1 MFVGA
6 KAVPFSAESA
16 IMVEANAALER
27 CLFAM
32 ELGLVFASN
41 QTQKNSWTASMATS
55 EGDDGVW
62 KPSCRSFGSCRTIEV
77 EPGSLDIQNPHLT
90 CACSQQ
96 RWSPLPA
103 NKCLMLCAGLD
114 GTDSSELEVV
124 LLSLT

>member
-16 IMVEANAALER
+16 IMIEANAALEG

-32 ELGLVFASN
+32 ELGLTCVCFESDSKELMDSIN
-41 QTQKNSWTASMATS
+41 GNIRR
-55 EGDDGVW
+55 GR
-62 KPSCRSFGSCRTIEV
+62 CCRTIEV
-77 EPGSLDIQNPHLT
+77 KPGSLDIQTPHLT

-103 NKCLMLCAGLD
+103 NKCLMLCAGVD
-114 GTDSSELEVV
+114 GSDSSELKVV

>member
-6 KAVPFSAESA
+6 KAVTFSAESA
-16 IMVEANAALER
+16 IMVEANAALEG

-32 ELGLVFASN
+32 ELGLVCG
-41 QTQKNSWTASMATS
+41 QHQWQHPKGTM
-55 EGDDGVW
+55 VW
-62 KPSCRSFGSCRTIEV
+62 KRSSRSFGSCRTIEV
-77 EPGSLDIQNPHLT
+77 EPRSLDIQTPHLT

-103 NKCLMLCAGLD
+103 NKYPMLCAGLD
-114 GTDSSELEVV
+114 GSDELEVV

>member
-1 MFVGA
+1 MDMFVGA

-16 IMVEANAALER
+16 IMVEANVALEG

-32 ELGLVFASN
+32 ELGL
-41 QTQKNSWTASMATS
+41 NSRLSSQLQPLHLDLDAQ
-55 EGDDGVW
+55 VW
-62 KPSCRSFGSCRTIEV
+62 KPSCRSFGSCCTIEV
-77 EPGSLDIQNPHLT
+77 EPGSRDIQNPHLT

-114 GTDSSELEVV
+114 GTDSSELEV